1 MATVHTSLVI
11 AAVKKWKIHHMD
23 VHNAFL
29 HGDLAEE
36 RIYALDII
44 SEIGLLGAKPVEF
57 PMEQNHRLALAA
69 GRFLDDPERYHRL
82 VGQLIYLGVTRPDL
96 AYSIH
101 ILSQFM
107 QQPEEE
113 HWEEELRVVR
123 YLKNNLGQGIL
134 LHADSTL
141 HLEGWCDSDWASC
154 PLMQRSLSG
163 WFVLLGYSPVSW
175 KTKRQPTISRSS
187 AEAKY
192 RPMASITWELKWL
205 KQLLGELGV
214 QHKKGMREIVI

>member
-36 RIYALDII
+36 ETIQINVLVYVDDMITASND
-44 SEIGLLGAKPVEF
+44 
-57 PMEQNHRLALAA
+57 MMALAI
-69 GRFLDDPERYHRL
+69 FKD
-82 VGQLIYLGVTRPDL
+82 YLGKCFKMKDL
-96 AYSIH
+96 G
-101 ILSQFM
+101 FM

-141 HLEGWCDSDWASC
+141 HLEGWCDSDWMPVFHERIKHIEVDCYFVRDVITKVLSVPSYVPIKQQLADIFTKA
-154 PLMQRSLSG
+154 LGRSQFDFCLEIYLDAIEILSS
-163 WFVLLGYSPVSW
+163 SP
-175 KTKRQPTISRSS
+175 SS
-187 AEAKY
+187 
-192 RPMASITWELKWL
+192 I
-205 KQLLGELGV
+205 
-214 QHKKGMREIVI
+214 